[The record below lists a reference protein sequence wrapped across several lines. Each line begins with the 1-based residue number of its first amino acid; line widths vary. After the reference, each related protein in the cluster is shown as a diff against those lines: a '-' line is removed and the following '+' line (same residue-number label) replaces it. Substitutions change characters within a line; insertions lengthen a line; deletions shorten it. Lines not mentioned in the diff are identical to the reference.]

1 MRCKHSYSVTRAA
14 ATQAAG
20 RPPCTARGRATDP
33 DRPLRR
39 GQTQAGLRGRPS
51 WWALVAPYLRP
62 PARAAGLLGTQ
73 LGPDCPPHEAMGHSQ
88 CGPSR
93 GHSGPECSGQSQP
106 DMHWGHTWAGP
117 AAPAALG
124 ELDVG
129 SLAERA
135 TRPGPSRARTPWLG
149 PAGDTRLAAGA
160 GGWLGRGTAT
170 PSGAG
175 RLGLSAA
182 TARQGTG
189 RQGWP
194 RATAASPRQGVAA
207 RSPEQGVWSGNS
219 ASRQVPHGAESWGP
233 RDPHASVQEG
243 HEGFPHQTWPRPGQP
258 SGGLRG
264 RTAGSQVLGE
274 QRPVGPG
281 RGDWMPSPQGPHVH
295 CQAWE
300 AAPHPPRTGRLCP
313 DSHWGRSSRRARLGT
328 CPGSQR
334 PKSPGVGGVCSFP
347 RPRPPKVHWKN
358 RQRGPRAPCA
368 HTISQDG
375 QSPSSVKHRDRE
387 GTHRARARP
396 PRREAAEPTGT
407 QKGSPANRTLG
418 DAGPRV
424 AGAPLGE
431 RPRARLTPHPAA
443 VLPRTST
450 KNPKQTEHCKSERQQ
465 RVQRG

>member
-106 DMHWGHTWAGP
+106 DVHWGHTWAGP

-194 RATAASPRQGVAA
+194 RATAPSPRQGVAA

-219 ASRQVPHGAESWGP
+219 AGRQVPHGAESWGP
-233 RDPHASVQEG
+233 RDPHASVQGASHARHGRAQGSPQEARRAGQRG
-243 HEGFPHQTWPRPGQP
+243 HRCSVNRGRWARGGGAGCRAPRGPTCTVRPGKLPP
-258 SGGLRG
+258 SPPYRVVVPRLPLGQEFPASPPGDMSSVTAAQVPWGGGGLLLPAASPPQSPLEKQTA
-264 RTAGSQVLGE
+264 RTSRAV
-274 QRPVGPG
+274 
-281 RGDWMPSPQGPHVH
+281 
-295 CQAWE
+295 
-300 AAPHPPRTGRLCP
+300 RTH
-313 DSHWGRSSRRARLGT
+313 DFSGRS
-328 CPGSQR
+328 
-334 PKSPGVGGVCSFP
+334 
-347 RPRPPKVHWKN
+347 
-358 RQRGPRAPCA
+358 
-368 HTISQDG
+368 
-375 QSPSSVKHRDRE
+375 
-387 GTHRARARP
+387 
-396 PRREAAEPTGT
+396 
-407 QKGSPANRTLG
+407 
-418 DAGPRV
+418 V
-424 AGAPLGE
+424 AFF
-431 RPRARLTPHPAA
+431 RKTP
-443 VLPRTST
+443 
-450 KNPKQTEHCKSERQQ
+450 
-465 RVQRG
+465 

>member
-1 MRCKHSYSVTRAA
+1 MRPLSPGAGVRCKHSYSVTRAA

-106 DMHWGHTWAGP
+106 DVHWGHTWAGP

-194 RATAASPRQGVAA
+194 RATAASPRQGVL
-207 RSPEQGVWSGNS
+207 
-219 ASRQVPHGAESWGP
+219 
-233 RDPHASVQEG
+233 PHA
-243 HEGFPHQTWPRPGQP
+243 PRSRACGAATQQVDRCPMVLKA
-258 SGGLRG
+258 GGPVTPMRLSRG
-264 RTAGSQVLGE
+264 LPT
-274 QRPVGPG
+274 P
-281 RGDWMPSPQGPHVH
+281 DM
-295 CQAWE
+295 
-300 AAPHPPRTGRLCP
+300 AAPR
-313 DSHWGRSSRRARLGT
+313 
-328 CPGSQR
+328 
-334 PKSPGVGGVCSFP
+334 
-347 RPRPPKVHWKN
+347 
-358 RQRGPRAPCA
+358 
-368 HTISQDG
+368 
-375 QSPSSVKHRDRE
+375 
-387 GTHRARARP
+387 
-396 PRREAAEPTGT
+396 
-407 QKGSPANRTLG
+407 
-418 DAGPRV
+418 
-424 AGAPLGE
+424 
-431 RPRARLTPHPAA
+431 A
-443 VLPRTST
+443 VLRRPA
-450 KNPKQTEHCKSERQQ
+450 RQDSGVTGA
-465 RVQRG
+465 R

>member
-1 MRCKHSYSVTRAA
+1 
-14 ATQAAG
+14 
-20 RPPCTARGRATDP
+20 
-33 DRPLRR
+33 
-39 GQTQAGLRGRPS
+39 
-51 WWALVAPYLRP
+51 
-62 PARAAGLLGTQ
+62 
-73 LGPDCPPHEAMGHSQ
+73 MGHSQ

-93 GHSGPECSGQSQP
+93 GRSGPECSGQSQP

-194 RATAASPRQGVAA
+194 RPTAASPRQGVL
-207 RSPEQGVWSGNS
+207 
-219 ASRQVPHGAESWGP
+219 
-233 RDPHASVQEG
+233 PHAPRSRACGAATQQVDRCPMVLKAGGPVTPTRLSRRGARASHARHGRAQGSPQEARRAGQRGHRCSVSRG
-243 HEGFPHQTWPRPGQP
+243 RWARGGGAGCRAPRGPACTVRPGKLP
-258 SGGLRG
+258 PTPPVPGGCAPTPTG
-264 RTAGSQVLGE
+264 AGVPGEPAWGHVLGHS
-274 QRPVGPG
+274 G
-281 RGDWMPSPQGPHVH
+281 PSPLG
-295 CQAWE
+295 WGGS
-300 AAPHPPRTGRLCP
+300 AP
-313 DSHWGRSSRRARLGT
+313 SRGLA
-328 CPGSQR
+328 P
-334 PKSPGVGGVCSFP
+334 PKSIG
-347 RPRPPKVHWKN
+347 K

-368 HTISQDG
+368 HTISQDS
-375 QSPSSVKHRDRE
+375 QSPSFAKHRDRE
-387 GTHRARARP
+387 GTHRARTRP

-407 QKGSPANRTLG
+407 QKGSPANRTPG
-418 DAGPRV
+418 DPGPRV

-443 VLPRTST
+443 VLPRTSP
-450 KNPKQTEHCKSERQQ
+450 KNPKPNRALQE
-465 RVQRG
+465 

>member
-73 LGPDCPPHEAMGHSQ
+73 LGPDCPPHEATGHSR

-219 ASRQVPHGAESWGP
+219 AGRQVPHGAESWGP
-233 RDPHASVQEG
+233 HDPHASVQGASHARHGRAQGSPQEARGAGQRG
-243 HEGFPHQTWPRPGQP
+243 HRCSVNRGRGARG
-258 SGGLRG
+258 GGLDAEPPGAPRALSG
-264 RTAGSQVLGE
+264 LGSC
-274 QRPVGPG
+274 P
-281 RGDWMPSPQGPHVH
+281 PSPPYRAVVPRLPLGQEFPASPPGDMSWVT
-295 CQAWE
+295 
-300 AAPHPPRTGRLCP
+300 AAQVPWGGGGLLLPAASPPQSPLEKQTARTSRTH
-313 DSHWGRSSRRARLGT
+313 DFSGRS
-328 CPGSQR
+328 
-334 PKSPGVGGVCSFP
+334 
-347 RPRPPKVHWKN
+347 
-358 RQRGPRAPCA
+358 
-368 HTISQDG
+368 
-375 QSPSSVKHRDRE
+375 
-387 GTHRARARP
+387 
-396 PRREAAEPTGT
+396 
-407 QKGSPANRTLG
+407 
-418 DAGPRV
+418 V
-424 AGAPLGE
+424 AFF
-431 RPRARLTPHPAA
+431 RKTP
-443 VLPRTST
+443 
-450 KNPKQTEHCKSERQQ
+450 
-465 RVQRG
+465 